1 MLGLCCT
8 MCTSLLWGFSR
19 SLAWAITARALAG
32 ISNGTVGII
41 RTTVAEMVP
50 QKVLQPRAFSVM
62 PLVWTIG
69 SIFGPMLGG
78 ALAKPAT
85 RYPSLFGNSEFLKKF
100 PFVLPNMVASVLFL
114 FGISTGIL
122 FLKAS
127 ARQHNCLGTVRLT
140 GGRKHW
146 KRENTSVITAAQ

>member
-1 MLGLCCT
+1 MAGLFCT
-8 MCTSLLWGFSR
+8 MCTSLFWGFSR
-19 SLAWAITARALAG
+19 SLVWAIAARALAG

-62 PLVWTIG
+62 PLVWTMG

-85 RYPSLFGNSEFLKKF
+85 RYPSLFGNNEFLKKF
-100 PFVLPNMVASVLFL
+100 PFALPNMVASVLFL

-122 FLKAS
+122 FLKAR
-127 ARQHNCLGTVRLT
+127 A
-140 GGRKHW
+140 
-146 KRENTSVITAAQ
+146 